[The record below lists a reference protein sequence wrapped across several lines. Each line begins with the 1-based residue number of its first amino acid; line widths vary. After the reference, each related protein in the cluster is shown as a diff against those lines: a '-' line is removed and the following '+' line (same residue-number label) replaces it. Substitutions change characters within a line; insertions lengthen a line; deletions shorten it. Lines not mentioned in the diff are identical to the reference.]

1 MSCPKC
7 KVSALVEI
15 VLTVGQRQVT
25 MRSCS
30 RCDTRWWASEGRS
43 LRLEGVLALAS
54 AR

>member
-1 MSCPKC
+1 MSCPNC
-7 KVSALVEI
+7 KVSGLVEI
-15 VLTVGQRQVT
+15 VLTVGKREVT

-30 RCDTRWWASEGRS
+30 GCDTRWWASDGRS